1 MSRFYVTTPIYYIND
16 VPHLGTAYTTIAADV
31 LCRYHRMRGHESR
44 FLTGTDEHG
53 EKVQEAALAR
63 GMAPAAFADEV
74 SATFR
79 DAWPKLGCAPDD
91 FIRTT
96 EPRHARWVQDLWK
109 RIADKGEIYL
119 GHYDGLYCI
128 RCEAYYTEKELEQ
141 PGNICPIHKHPAVSK
156 QEPSYFF
163 RLSAYRDRL
172 LDFYEK
178 HPDFVKPEGRFTEI
192 KAFVA
197 SELRD
202 LSVSRT
208 SFDWGIHVPGDDK
221 HVMYVWFDALS
232 NYYSS
237 LTAPEDNTRFW
248 PHVVHVMG

>member
-1 MSRFYVTTPIYYIND
+1 MSRFYVTTPIYYVND

-31 LCRYHRMRGHESR
+31 LCRYHRMRGDESR

-53 EKVQEAALAR
+53 EKVQEAALAK

-79 DAWPKLGCAPDD
+79 DAWPKLACAPDD

-96 EPRHARWVQDLWK
+96 EPRHAAWVQDLWK
-109 RIADKGEIYL
+109 RIADKGDIYL
-119 GHYDGLYCI
+119 GHYDGLYCV

-141 PGNICPIHKHPAVSK
+141 PGNICPIHKHPVVAK

-172 LDFYEK
+172 LDFY
-178 HPDFVKPEGRFTEI
+178 
-192 KAFVA
+192 
-197 SELRD
+197 
-202 LSVSRT
+202 
-208 SFDWGIHVPGDDK
+208 
-221 HVMYVWFDALS
+221 
-232 NYYSS
+232 
-237 LTAPEDNTRFW
+237 
-248 PHVVHVMG
+248 